1 MMKYAAFSALT
12 AAAML
17 CGAAEPEALF
27 RKQVRE
33 VMPNAEQFRENGPRS
48 WEILDASGSRLGEL
62 HQERISDRE
71 RQKGFGGPVE
81 VALVTDAKD
90 RISAVL
96 VGKNSETPAFLK
108 RVAASGFLKRWNE
121 MTMRQAAEAKVDAV
135 SGATYTSSAIS
146 HGVKTLAETLRDTG
160 NAPRSPAA
168 AAKTGNPALLAEA
181 AQLERETARR
191 SCILSRAALLLD
203 QWQKRRAEE
212 LEMREILML
221 RGINAAREFAAKHNM
236 LLPARAVAAELPTTG
251 GKVDLARLRAGIA
264 EELDAR
270 RAELRAH
277 CIEQAKGI
285 LAGMRR
291 LDAIYRELGRER
303 PCAEFFQGSGE
314 VEKKNS
320 RR

>member
-1 MMKYAAFSALT
+1 MMKNAALSAVA

-27 RKQVRE
+27 REQVRE
-33 VMPNAEQFRENGPRS
+33 MMPQAKQFRENGPRS
-48 WEILDASGSRLGEL
+48 WEILDASGTKLGDL

-71 RQKGFGGPVE
+71 RRKGFGGPVE
-81 VALVTDAKD
+81 VALVADAKG
-90 RISAVL
+90 RITAVL
-96 VGKNSETPAFLK
+96 VGKNEETPAFLK
-108 RVAASGFLKRWNE
+108 RVAAAGFLKRWND

-135 SGATYTSSAIS
+135 SGATYTSAAIS
-146 HGVKTLAETLRDTG
+146 HGVKTIAETLRG
-160 NAPRSPAA
+160 SGEASGSPAA

-191 SCILSRAALLLD
+191 SCILSRATLLLD
-203 QWQKRRAEE
+203 QWQRRRAEE
-212 LEMREILML
+212 LEMREILLL
-221 RGINAAREFAAKHNM
+221 RGVDAAREFAAKRGM
-236 LLPARAVAAELPTTG
+236 ILPARAVVAELPTEG
-251 GKVDLARLRAGIA
+251 LGIDRPRLRAMIA
-264 EELDAR
+264 AELDAR

-285 LAGMRR
+285 LAGERR
-291 LDAIYRELGRER
+291 LDAIRRELGRER

-314 VEKKNS
+314 EKNS